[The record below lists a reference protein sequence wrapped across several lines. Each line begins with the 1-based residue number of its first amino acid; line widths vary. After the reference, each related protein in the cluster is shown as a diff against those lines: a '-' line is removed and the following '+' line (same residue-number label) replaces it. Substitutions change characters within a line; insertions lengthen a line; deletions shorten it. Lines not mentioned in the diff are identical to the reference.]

1 MKNIQWRVALT
12 DDNKI
17 ASLED
22 AIGFDLT
29 KVESHLIIIGL
40 LENLKSK
47 HQEELKSLYKK
58 RIGNSPDRSDL

>member
-1 MKNIQWRVALT
+1 MKSIQWRVAMT

-29 KVESHLIIIGL
+29 KVESHLVIIGL
-40 LENLKSK
+40 LENLKAK
-47 HQEELKSLYKK
+47 HQDELKSLYKK
-58 RIGNSPDRSDL
+58 RIEGNPSKDL